1 MSDWV
6 FVRRVL
12 IVFGL
17 AALAAGLWM
26 LSDILLM
33 IFGAAL
39 VALALRALTEPI
51 VRRTGLSEPW
61 ALATVVVA
69 ILGLVA
75 ALVIPFAAT
84 IAEQTNYLVEQLPV
98 AFNAV
103 VQELNL
109 GSVADSLKGSAIG
122 SLMLSAFTWGSAI
135 VTALT
140 GFVLVLFGGIYFAA
154 APDTYRAGF
163 LKLFPEP
170 WQKRVTATVED
181 SRFALTRWLRAQAI
195 AMVIVGTLTGLGM
208 WLAGVPSPLAL
219 GLISALTEFVP
230 IIGPIVGTVPA
241 VLLASTQGWELALW
255 ALGVSIVVQQIEN
268 NVIMPFIVGRVVEL
282 PAAVGLFA
290 VVAIGVVFGPLG
302 LLLGYPLA
310 IALDVAVR
318 RLYVRETLGEKV
330 EIASERTRGSKKK
343 LAASA

>member
-1 MSDWV
+1 
-6 FVRRVL
+6 
-12 IVFGL
+12 
-17 AALAAGLWM
+17 
-26 LSDILLM
+26 
-33 IFGAAL
+33 
-39 VALALRALTEPI
+39 
-51 VRRTGLSEPW
+51 
-61 ALATVVVA
+61 
-69 ILGLVA
+69 
-75 ALVIPFAAT
+75 
-84 IAEQTNYLVEQLPV
+84 
-98 AFNAV
+98 